1 MRDARSSVSEMDY
14 TDTPLEDCRTGDE
27 GAMLLFALD
36 RVHRQFAWK
45 SGALTSEQLGT
56 RHPPSGV
63 TVAATMVHLAK
74 VEEMWTAN
82 AAGREPGPP
91 VIGTDGEAHYD
102 AEWQEAAKLPPE
114 ELYGLWYGTIAR
126 CRGEWTGLIA
136 DGGLDVHC
144 TNDPGYVVNRR
155 RRLVDIL
162 EENLLHTGQTS
173 IIREAID
180 GLVGNDPP

>member
-1 MRDARSSVSEMDY
+1 MDY
-14 TDTPLEDCRTGDE
+14 TDIPIQECLQGPEA
-27 GAMLLFALD
+27 AMLLFALD

-45 SGALTSEQLGT
+45 SGGLDARQLYAK
-56 RHPPSGV
+56 HPPSGV
-63 TVAATMVHLAK
+63 SIAGTLVHLAK
-74 VEEMWTAN
+74 VEEMWTAS

-91 VIGTDGEAHYD
+91 ARGDRPWESYD
-102 AEWQEAAKLPPE
+102 AEWTDALDASPQ
-114 ELYGLWYGTIAR
+114 ELYELWYGTIAR
-126 CRGEWTGLIA
+126 CRAEWAGLVA
-136 DGGLDVHC
+136 DGGLDVAC
-144 TNDPGYVVNRR
+144 TDDPGWVVSRR

>member
-1 MRDARSSVSEMDY
+1 MDY
-14 TDTPLEDCRTGDE
+14 TDIPLEDCRTGVE

-45 SGALTSEQLGT
+45 SGGLTREQLGT
-56 RHPPSGV
+56 KHPPSGV
-63 TVAATMVHLAK
+63 TIAGTMVHLAK
-74 VEEMWTAN
+74 VEEQWTAA

-91 VIGTDGEAHYD
+91 VIGADGEEHYD
-102 AEWQEAAKLPPE
+102 AEWREAPKLSPE
-114 ELYGLWYGTIAR
+114 ALYELWYGTIAR
-126 CRGEWTGLIA
+126 CRQEWTALVA
-136 DGGLDVHC
+136 DGGLDREC
-144 TNDPGYVVNRR
+144 TDDPGYVVNRR

-173 IIREAID
+173 IIRESID

>member
-1 MRDARSSVSEMDY
+1 MEY
-14 TDTPLEDCRTGDE
+14 TDIPMEDCTTGDE

-45 SGALTSEQLGT
+45 AGGLTSEQLGT

-63 TVAATMVHLAK
+63 TIAGTMVHLAK
-74 VEEMWTAN
+74 VEEMWTAE

-91 VIGTDGEAHYD
+91 VTGTETYVPYDSEWREAP
-102 AEWQEAAKLPPE
+102 ALRPE
-114 ELYGLWYGTIAR
+114 ELYTVWYSTIAS
-126 CRGEWTGLIA
+126 CRKEWAELIA
-136 DGGLDVHC
+136 DGGLDVEC
-144 TNDPGYVVNRR
+144 SDDPGYVVNRR
-155 RRLVDIL
+155 RRLIDIL

-180 GLVGNDPP
+180 GLTGNDPP

>member
-1 MRDARSSVSEMDY
+1 MD
-14 TDTPLEDCRTGDE
+14 DSDVPIEDCLRGGE
-27 GAMLLFALD
+27 GEMLLFALD

-45 SGALTSEQLGT
+45 SGGLTQEQLGT

-63 TVAATMVHLAK
+63 TIAGTMVHLAK
-74 VEEMWTAN
+74 VEERWTAS

-91 VIGTDGEAHYD
+91 TRGPEPWAAPS
-102 AEWQEAAKLPPE
+102 AEWQEAPAAPPE
-114 ELYGLWYGTIAR
+114 ELYALWYGTISR
-126 CRGEWTGLIA
+126 CRREWGELVR
-136 DGGLDVHC
+136 DGGLDVLVQD
-144 TNDPGYVVNRR
+144 DPEYQVNRR

-173 IIREAID
+173 IVREAID